1 MISYQELLRENDY
14 LKACLNLDHTLYA
27 VCICVKDGDI
37 SILGCVKFMNG
48 TDHWRSRDKMFSNIS
63 GKKYWAL
70 VEKDVYKK
78 YNKGRDSFVV
88 KSKER

>member
-27 VCICVKDGDI
+27 VCICVNDANV

-48 TDHWRSRDKMFSNIS
+48 TDHWRSRDKMFSNIP

-70 VEKDVYKK
+70 VEKEVYRK
-78 YNKGRDSFVV
+78 YNKGKDSFVV